1 MPKRKKLSTDDLRRF
16 ALLKNRRMRA
26 NSELPAEKQLTREQI
41 EDYTRQDVKNGK
53 VNQEGFFVEAP
64 WDSVQLEK

>member
-1 MPKRKKLSTDDLRRF
+1 
-16 ALLKNRRMRA
+16 MRA